1 MTTPTRTETV
11 PTVSLRFDG
20 AEIPARTFLDAADTL
35 LALLREVGR
44 SVPGETRIAWQVA
57 DFRGGSALATFRAPV
72 GAAQSA
78 AATIAGTVSGLREI
92 EHSGSRPRH
101 FSGAALARATEL
113 ATLMTRPESGSRVF
127 SEGVDLA
134 NPSVEITSR
143 SVATLEKLGPARWRS
158 TGSVRGILEMMTIH
172 GASKIAVYDPDT
184 GERTDCH
191 CAPAMIREAT
201 TLFGQRVVVGGEI
214 VRDGTGKRLTSVR
227 SVRAAKA
234 AAPFRIEDYRGLFAD
249 DPIDIEEW
257 SRYIRE
263 DTDAMGRLLTDE
275 AGRAPLRIEAPD
287 EPAPAHPL
295 PGGPRP

>member
-1 MTTPTRTETV
+1 MI
-11 PTVSLRFDG
+11 LRFDN
-20 AEIPARTFLDAADTL
+20 AEISARTFLDATDAL

-44 SVPGETRIAWQVA
+44 SVSGDTRIDWQVA
-57 DFRGGSALATFRAPV
+57 DFRSGSALATFRAPS
-72 GAAQSA
+72 GTAQPA
-78 AATIAGTVSGLREI
+78 AATIGRTISGLREI

-101 FSGAALARATEL
+101 FSGAALATATEL

-172 GASKIAVYDPDT
+172 GASKLAVYDPDT

-201 TLFGQRVVVGGEI
+201 TLFGQRVVVRGEI
-214 VRDGTGKRLTSVR
+214 VRDSSGKRVTSVR
-227 SVRAAKA
+227 AVRAVEAD
-234 AAPFRIEDYRGLFAD
+234 APFRIEDYRGLFAD

-263 DTDAMGRLLTDE
+263 DTEAMGRLLTDE
-275 AGRAPLRIEAPD
+275 AGRVPLHIHAPD
-287 EPAPAHPL
+287 EPAPADPL
-295 PGGPRP
+295 PGGSQP

>member
-20 AEIPARTFLDAADTL
+20 AEISARTFLDAADTL

-44 SVPGETRIAWQVA
+44 SVPGETQIDWQVA

-72 GAAQSA
+72 GTARPA
-78 AATIAGTVSGLREI
+78 AATIAGTLSGLREI
-92 EHSGSRPRH
+92 EHSGSRPEH
-101 FSGAALARATEL
+101 FGGAALARATRL
-113 ATLMTRPESGSRVF
+113 ATLMTRHGSASRVL
-127 SEGVDLA
+127 SEGVDVA
-134 NPSVEITSR
+134 SPSVEITNR
-143 SVATLEKLGPARWRS
+143 SVAALEKLGPARWRA

-172 GASKIAVYDPDT
+172 GASKLAVYDPDT

-191 CAPAMIREAT
+191 CAPEMIREAT
-201 TLFGQRVVVGGEI
+201 ALFGQRVVVRGEI
-214 VRDGTGKRLTSVR
+214 VRDSSGKRLTSVR
-227 SVRAAKA
+227 SVRAAEA
-234 AAPFRIEDYRGLFAD
+234 DVPFRIEDYRGLFAD

-263 DTDAMGRLLTDE
+263 DTEAMGRLLTDE
-275 AGRAPLRIEAPD
+275 VGRAPFRIEAPD

-295 PGGPRP
+295 SGGPQP